1 MKVGKVKILQKP
13 SDLKVVLLKTFKNLQ
28 LEGYNSRPGQTR
40 LLGIWKHYKIML
52 ITFLH
57 MTEYGICFSQD
68 NLLFRRIDI
77 LVSLA
82 TLYLAGFL
90 VNKCWPVK
98 VSKGNCIDRETIAKY
113 WQGNCFLSFL
123 CNWQGNLPF
132 FAIRAMKIIFYIKN
146 LVSDERKYSFPQ
158 LHRRKTF

>member
-1 MKVGKVKILQKP
+1 MSLPEVAVQAVVSILFELTWMLQYW
-13 SDLKVVLLKTFKNLQ
+13 NLS
-28 LEGYNSRPGQTR
+28 NFFVPP
-40 LLGIWKHYKIML
+40 L
-52 ITFLH
+52 ISLNIHH
-57 MTEYGICFSQD
+57 MTKYRICLSQD

-98 VSKGNCIDRETIAKY
+98 VSKGNCIYRVTIAKY

-123 CNWQGNLPF
+123 CNWRGNLPF
-132 FAIRAMKIIFYIKN
+132 FAIIAMKITCYIKN

>member
-1 MKVGKVKILQKP
+1 MNQLFLETCPNKSFKIRSKSKVPNAIISWDILK
-13 SDLKVVLLKTFKNLQ
+13 D
-28 LEGYNSRPGQTR
+28 
-40 LLGIWKHYKIML
+40 WKETARQVNH
-52 ITFLH
+52 FLY

-123 CNWQGNLPF
+123 CNWRGNLPF
-132 FAIRAMKIIFYIKN
+132 FAIIAMKITCYIKN

>member
-1 MKVGKVKILQKP
+1 MKGLKLHRNPVWNLALNKSRVISSCYLPLVGDCSDQPATSVYDKIR
-13 SDLKVVLLKTFKNLQ
+13 NLIFT
-28 LEGYNSRPGQTR
+28 GQF
-40 LLGIWKHYKIML
+40 
-52 ITFLH
+52 TFLP
-57 MTEYGICFSQD
+57 Y
-68 NLLFRRIDI
+68 IDI

-82 TLYLAGFL
+82 TLHLTGFL

-98 VSKGNCIDRETIAKY
+98 VSKGNCIYRVTIAKY

-123 CNWQGNLPF
+123 CNWRGNLPF
-132 FAIRAMKIIFYIKN
+132 FAIIAMKITCYIKN